1 VTTDL
6 GWRTPSEKKGKRR
19 QPPSLEQNTDHTSV
33 ALKEE
38 AAQHRKRLLQELSA
52 RLTRDIQLRYA
63 IRELEM
69 QRLLMGKGARK
80 KLRGVEKIEGAD
92 GHDDE
97 DEDELDARKG
107 RPRKES
113 RKPVDETLRKPRV
126 YKWKLERKK

>member
-1 VTTDL
+1 L
-6 GWRTPSEKKGKRR
+6 GWRTPSEKKKGKRK
-19 QPPSLEQNTDHTSV
+19 QPPSLDKGNDQMAA

-52 RLTRDIQLRYA
+52 RLARDTQLRYA

-80 KLRGVEKIEGAD
+80 KLKGVEKVEEID
-92 GHDDE
+92 GRDDE

-107 RPRKES
+107 RPRKEG
-113 RKPVDETLRKPRV
+113 RKVLDETSWKPRV